1 MIYEMRSLR
10 RVLLLLP
17 WESSAIPLKVF
28 FLIFTKF
35 EFERKFFVLAYQAV
49 LHRIHAHLVAKEDDV
64 DGCEALHCVVHRK
77 FAMNIIEQNRCDRCE
92 ATGFC
97 QNIFNVS
104 TVIVSNYH
112 LYIKSVA
119 SVFD

>member
-1 MIYEMRSLR
+1 M
-10 RVLLLLP
+10 
-17 WESSAIPLKVF
+17 AIPPNDLRDALAKTCSASF
-28 FLIFTKF
+28 AMGKLGDPIEGIFLIFTKY
-35 EFERKFFVLAYQAV
+35 EFERKLFVLAYQAV

-104 TVIVSNYH
+104 TVLVSNYH
-112 LYIKSVA
+112 LY
-119 SVFD
+119 

>member
-1 MIYEMRSLR
+1 M
-10 RVLLLLP
+10 
-17 WESSAIPLKVF
+17 AIPPNDLRDALAKTCSASFAMGKLGDPIEGIF
-28 FLIFTKF
+28 FLIFTNF
-35 EFERKFFVLAYQAV
+35 EFERNFFVLAYQAV

-97 QNIFNVS
+97 QNIF
-104 TVIVSNYH
+104 
-112 LYIKSVA
+112 
-119 SVFD
+119 